1 MTCTSK
7 LRRAFGPSIASSKR
21 SRSPSGVFR
30 MTGIALA
37 SLVWTIACTSS
48 FALATP
54 KTMLPQNKTAELR
67 SKFTNETDPVRKAKL
82 LVPLSE
88 AEFREILKDANS
100 ENFGGA
106 LAIFQQYR
114 DEAQACQKALE
125 GKEPDPE
132 KHPNGFKQLQ
142 ISLRQSLRRLSD
154 IIVELPADDQKPF
167 LDVRRDLEQMDRQL
181 IHELFPRRPQAAPEP
196 QPDTPKP
203 QG

>member
-1 MTCTSK
+1 M
-7 LRRAFGPSIASSKR
+7 
-21 SRSPSGVFR
+21 
-30 MTGIALA
+30 GIALA
-37 SLVWTIACTSS
+37 ALVWTVTCGSS
-48 FALATP
+48 VALAMP
-54 KTMLPQNKTAELR
+54 KTMLPQNNTAELR
-67 SKFTNETDPVRKAKL
+67 SKFTNETDPIRKAKL
-82 LVPLSE
+82 LVPLGE
-88 AEFREILKDANS
+88 AEFREILKDTDS
-100 ENFGGA
+100 EDFEGA

-114 DEAQACQKALE
+114 DEAQASKKALE

-154 IIVELPADDQKPF
+154 IVVDLPADDQKPF

-181 IHELFPRRPQAAPEP
+181 IHELFPRRPEAAPDP

>member
-1 MTCTSK
+1 V
-7 LRRAFGPSIASSKR
+7 LRI
-21 SRSPSGVFR
+21 
-30 MTGIALA
+30 MGIALA
-37 SLVWTIACTSS
+37 ALVWTVACDSS
-48 FALATP
+48 FASAMP
-54 KTMLPQNKTAELR
+54 KTMLPQNNTAELR
-67 SKFTNETDPVRKAKL
+67 SKFTNETDPIRKAKL
-82 LVPLSE
+82 LVPLGE
-88 AEFREILKDANS
+88 AEFREILKDTDS
-100 ENFGGA
+100 EDFEGA

-114 DEAQACQKALE
+114 DEAQASKKALE

-154 IIVELPADDQKPF
+154 IVVDLPADDQKPF

-181 IHELFPRRPQAAPEP
+181 IHELFPRRPEAAPDS

>member
-1 MTCTSK
+1 
-7 LRRAFGPSIASSKR
+7 
-21 SRSPSGVFR
+21 
-30 MTGIALA
+30 MTGIALVII
-37 SLVWTIACTSS
+37 VWAVTGVAS
-48 FALATP
+48 FAWPPPQL
-54 KTMLPQNKTAELR
+54 MLPENSTAELR
-67 SKFTNETDPVRKAKL
+67 SRFTNETDPVRKAKL
-82 LVPLSE
+82 LGPLSE
-88 AEFREILKDANS
+88 AEFRDILKETESD
-100 ENFGGA
+100 NFGGA

-125 GKEPDPE
+125 GKERDPE

-154 IIVELPADDQKPF
+154 IIVDLPADDQKPF

-181 IHELFPRRPQAAPEP
+181 IHELFPRRPEAAPEP